1 MMQRTISAAIMLL
14 IFVPIFIMGGTI
26 YNIAILV
33 LSILALKEFLNMKQT
48 KKELPIFIQFISYV
62 LLTLFV
68 LMNMTN
74 TDIIFS
80 IDYRIITGLFLVF
93 SLPSVLY
100 HDRSLYSIVD
110 SFYMIGSIFFLGMSF
125 SLMILLRNIN
135 IETITYLFIVTMMTD
150 TYAYLIGM
158 LIGKHKL
165 LESISP
171 KKTWEGTIA
180 GSLFGTFIATC
191 FYITFVNSN
200 VELYIVI
207 IMTLFLSILGQFG
220 DLFFSSIKRYYGKKD
235 FSNLIPGH
243 GGILDRFDS
252 IIFVI
257 LGFMFFVSIV

>member
-14 IFVPIFIMGGTI
+14 IFVPIFIIGGTI

-33 LSILALKEFLNMKQT
+33 LSILALKEFLDMKQT